1 MAVIFILNNSLEK
14 INWRKKQAMIVCD
27 SCLNAIESHEG
38 NQLSRKLDLSSDIDI
53 IVYGNYKK
61 GSFIKDK
68 SGEEHVCC
76 EWCKEYVLFDEACE
90 I

>member
-1 MAVIFILNNSLEK
+1 
-14 INWRKKQAMIVCD
+14 MIVCD

-53 IVYGNYKK
+53 NVY
-61 GSFIKDK
+61 
-68 SGEEHVCC
+68 C